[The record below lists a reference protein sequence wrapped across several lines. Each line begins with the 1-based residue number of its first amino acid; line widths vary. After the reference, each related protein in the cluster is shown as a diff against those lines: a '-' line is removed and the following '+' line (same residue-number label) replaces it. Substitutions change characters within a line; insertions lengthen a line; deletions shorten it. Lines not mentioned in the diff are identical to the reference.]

1 MAETRK
7 TEAEWRALVAQVY
20 TDAQPEEFFARQ
32 DGAVFFRLVGS
43 KDKASYRA
51 AWFPAHSYGYVDVKR

>member
-1 MAETRK
+1 MSEGRHTET
-7 TEAEWRALVAQVY
+7 EWRALVHQVY
-20 TDAQPEEFFARQ
+20 TDARPDEFVTRQ